1 MARHCAIMQNMSRVD
16 LSDLTTEASNP
27 RSGELDAM
35 STLDVMTA
43 INDEDRHVAG
53 AVRAALPSIAAAVDA
68 VAQRMHKGG
77 RLVYIGAG
85 TSGRLGV
92 LDAVECPPTFSC
104 DPSQVVGLIAGGER
118 AFLKAVEGAE
128 DDPHLAA
135 VELAAMNL
143 GPNDSVVG
151 IAASGRTPYVVGAL
165 QHARSVG
172 ALAIAVTMN
181 RGSLIGSAA
190 DLVIEA
196 VTGPELLTGSTRL
209 KAGTATKMVLNMLST
224 GAFVRLNKVYGN
236 LMVDVQATN
245 EKLRAR
251 SVSIVAQACR
261 CKLEHAAQLLQDAD
275 GEVKAAIVAECKS
288 VSPHVA
294 RTLLFTH
301 DGSVRRALAA
311 PV

>member
-1 MARHCAIMQNMSRVD
+1 MQNMSRVD

-43 INDEDRHVAG
+43 INDEDRHVAD

>member
-1 MARHCAIMQNMSRVD
+1 MNRVD

-27 RSGELDAM
+27 RSRDLDAM
-35 STLDVMTA
+35 STLDMVTA
-43 INDEDRHVAG
+43 LNAEDRGVAD
-53 AVRAALPSIAAAVDA
+53 AVRFALPSIAEAINA
-68 VAQRMHKGG
+68 VAPRMYKGG
-77 RLVYIGAG
+77 RLVYVGAG

-92 LDAVECPPTFSC
+92 LDAVECPPTFSS

-118 AFLKAVEGAE
+118 AFQKAVEGAE
-128 DDPHLAA
+128 DDPQLA
-135 VELAAMNL
+135 VTELAAMNI
-143 GPNDSVVG
+143 GPNDCVVG

-165 QHARSVG
+165 KHARSVG

-181 RGSLIGSAA
+181 RGSLIGAAA
-190 DLVIEA
+190 DITIEA

-251 SVSIVAQACR
+251 SVSIVAQACG
-261 CKLEHAAQLLQDAD
+261 CDLEHAAQSLQDAD
-275 GEVKAAIVAECKS
+275 GEVKAAIVAERKD
-288 VSPHVA
+288 VPPYVA

-301 DGSVRRALAA
+301 DGSVRAALDT

>member
-1 MARHCAIMQNMSRVD
+1 MQNMSRVD

-35 STLDVMTA
+35 STLDMMTA

-53 AVRAALPSIAAAVDA
+53 AVRAALPSIAVAVDA

-165 QHARSVG
+165 QHACSVG

-190 DLVIEA
+190 DIVIEA